1 MPAATQAR
9 TAATDP
15 GNWAQQARNDEW
27 SSGSRSNQPSAST
40 TGGTRGM
47 FNADGSVRVPGAAGG
62 DSAAAE
68 RGAPGGEQDGWSRE
82 RIAQAGTWLQR
93 PPYDYTPTSLDKYW
107 VPHETLLA
115 EWVRRGIKS
124 IDIPLPGTSTRIR
137 CVVSLLQAGGGC
149 GLSDPNMQEQ
159 PAVARPPPDI
169 PFKKELQEDN
179 GSVRD

>member
-1 MPAATQAR
+1 
-9 TAATDP
+9 
-15 GNWAQQARNDEW
+15 
-27 SSGSRSNQPSAST
+27 
-40 TGGTRGM
+40 M
-47 FNADGSVRVPGAAGG
+47 FNADGSVRVPSAGDVAG
-62 DSAAAE
+62 E

-82 RIAQAGTWLQR
+82 RIEQAGTWLQR

-107 VPHETLLA
+107 VPHESLLS

-149 GLSDPNMQEQ
+149 GLSDPNMQDQ

-179 GSVRD
+179 GSR